1 MRRGAVG
8 AHVPPAG
15 WRTRSRCKSWQ
26 AWWCGG
32 LLALGVAG
40 CMTAPPAPP
49 PAARSLTAVHASLAA
64 VQATSTVLAREAYAT
79 LTAGA
84 ATLTAV
90 AREP

>member
-1 MRRGAVG
+1 
-8 AHVPPAG
+8 
-15 WRTRSRCKSWQ
+15 
-26 AWWCGG
+26 
-32 LLALGVAG
+32 
-40 CMTAPPAPP
+40 MTAPPAPP

-64 VQATSTVLAREAYAT
+64 VEATSTVLAREAYAT